1 MSSDVEKQKELLK
14 EAEQRELFLH
24 QLGWEKRNVGSW
36 VKVLID
42 DSQGF
47 PQENY
52 ECPFCGKVMDYP
64 SIYCPS
70 CGAHLEDAD

>member
-1 MSSDVEKQKELLK
+1 MNSDLEKQKQLLE
-14 EAEQRELFLH
+14 EAEKRELFLH

-36 VKVLID
+36 IKVLID

-52 ECPFCGKVMDYP
+52 ECPFCGKILNVAFP
-64 SIYCPS
+64 YCPS

>member
-52 ECPFCGKVMDYP
+52 ECPFCGKVMNYS

-70 CGAHLEDAD
+70 CGAHLEDVD